1 MYKVGIGYDVHQ
13 LKAGESLIL
22 GGVDIE
28 FDKGIDGHSDG
39 DVLVHAIIDSILGAS
54 SNGDLG
60 KYFPSSD
67 PKWKDCSSLKML
79 NIIYKDLI
87 QGNYKIEHIDA
98 VVILQQP
105 NVSRYIDE
113 MKSNILD
120 TLNAIDFTIS
130 IKATT
135 TDRLGFIGEG
145 KGIACQAITTLIE
158 NR

>member
-39 DVLVHAIIDSILGAS
+39 DVLVYAIIDSILGAS

-60 KYFPSSD
+60 KYFPSSES
-67 PKWKDCSSLKML
+67 KWKDYSSLKML
-79 NIIYKDLI
+79 KIIYKDLI
-87 QGNYKIEHIDA
+87 QDSYRIEHIDA
-98 VVILQQP
+98 VIILQKP
-105 NVSRYIDE
+105 NVSRFIDE
-113 MKSNILD
+113 MKTNILD
-120 TLNAIDFTIS
+120 TLNAIDFSIS

-135 TDRLGFIGEG
+135 TDHLGFIGEG

>member
-67 PKWKDCSSLKML
+67 QKWKDCSSLKML

-87 QGNYKIEHIDA
+87 QGSYKIEHIDA
-98 VVILQQP
+98 VIILQQP
-105 NVSRYIDE
+105 NVSRFTDE

-120 TLNAIDFTIS
+120 TLNAIDFTVS

-135 TDRLGFIGEG
+135 TDHLGFIGEG